1 MPVIRLTI
9 ILVFIASLVLF
20 VLYLTTKNHQYLS
33 ALKQLLKYTGVL
45 LVVVFLLYL
54 IARVI
59 RL

>member
-20 VLYLTTKNHQYLS
+20 VLYLTTKNQRYLS

>member
-9 ILVFIASLVLF
+9 ILVFIASLVLLVF
-20 VLYLTTKNHQYLS
+20 YLTTRNRQYLI

-45 LVVVFLLYL
+45 LAVVFLLYL

-59 RL
+59 RF

>member
-9 ILVFIASLVLF
+9 ILVFIASLVLLVF
-20 VLYLTTKNHQYLS
+20 YLTTRNRQYLI
-33 ALKQLLKYTGVL
+33 ALKQLVKYTGVL

-59 RL
+59 RF